1 MSTNYYA
8 VRTRPTI
15 EEPIHIGK
23 SSGGWK
29 FLFEAHNDRYNTP
42 PVVWNTYKQVMLW
55 LHNHVEVSK
64 EYVILDEY
72 DDIVSLDEFKAIVN
86 RKQNENNPD
95 DFTYARN
102 VDGYRFMDGEFR

>member
-8 VRTRPTI
+8 VRARPTI
-15 EEPIHIGK
+15 EKPIHIGK

-29 FLFEAHNDRYNTP
+29 FLFEAHNDTYNTP
-42 PVVWNTYKQVMLW
+42 PVVWNTYKQVMTW
-55 LHNHVEVSK
+55 LHNYVEVSK

-72 DDIVSLDEFKAIVN
+72 DDTISLDEFKALVD

-102 VDGYRFMDGEFR
+102 VDGYRFMDEYFR

>member
-29 FLFEAHNDRYNTP
+29 FLFETHNDQYNTP

-55 LHNHVEVSK
+55 LHNYVEVSK

-72 DDIVSLDEFKAIVN
+72 DDIVSLDEFKALVN

-102 VDGYRFMDGEFR
+102 VDGYRFMDEEFR